1 MIFVWGGE
9 VNCKWLKQVLTQ
21 APKSNPQK
29 KKKTVLQCDASM
41 SGIGVCLL
49 QEGHPVAYTSRA
61 LTPTETNYAQIE
73 KELLSIVFGNDR
85 LRAIS
90 IVERFLFTL
99 TTNPWN
105 PL

>member
-1 MIFVWGGE
+1 M
-9 VNCKWLKQVLTQ
+9 QVAKASTNPS
-21 APKSNPQK
+21 AKIKSSK